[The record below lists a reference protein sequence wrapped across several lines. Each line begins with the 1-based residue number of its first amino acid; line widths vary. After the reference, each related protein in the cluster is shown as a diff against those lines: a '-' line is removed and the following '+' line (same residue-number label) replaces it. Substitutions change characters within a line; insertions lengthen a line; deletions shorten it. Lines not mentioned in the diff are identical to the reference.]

1 MVDGCF
7 IADSF
12 ASNFDG
18 DLYKVDRIEPKI
30 GELTI

>member
-12 ASNFDG
+12 ACNFDD
-18 DLYKVDRIEPKI
+18 DLYKVDKIEPKI
-30 GELTI
+30 GELLI